1 MKTLHIPPYLKSY
14 AHDLAIIRIKDN
26 KDRYK
31 DTHKHRPG
39 YKKSLLLGN
48 VSREYYTEYVG
59 ILGELL
65 VRHYLETSDEVISY
79 TASTLIKKGTNITD
93 DSDII
98 ANSLETSYR
107 ISIKTCEQTFKA
119 NKRAMD
125 SEECDIVLFIKFAS
139 NETYTLAHFKP
150 SEVRSWS
157 VKEKAYS
164 PYYEL
169 SSDEQV

>member
-14 AHDLAIIRIKDN
+14 AHDLAVIRIKDN

-39 YKKSLLLGN
+39 YKKSLLLGS

-65 VRHYLETSDEVISY
+65 VRHYLETSGEVIRY

-93 DSDII
+93 DSDIV
-98 ANSLETSYR
+98 AHSLETSYR

-119 NKRAMD
+119 NKKAMD
-125 SEECDIVLFIKFAS
+125 KEECDIVLFINFTS
-139 NETYTLAHFKP
+139 SQTYTIANFKP
-150 SEVRSWS
+150 SQVRSWKV
-157 VKEKAYS
+157 VKKAFS

-169 SSDEQV
+169 PADT